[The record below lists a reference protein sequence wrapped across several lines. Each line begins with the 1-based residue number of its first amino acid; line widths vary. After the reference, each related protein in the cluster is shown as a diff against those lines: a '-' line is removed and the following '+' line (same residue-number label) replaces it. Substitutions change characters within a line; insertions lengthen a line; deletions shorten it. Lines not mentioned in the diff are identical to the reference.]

1 MIHTIRKQ
9 LYERSLGLLLI
20 RLGVGLVFLMH
31 GIMKLQNLAGINSFF
46 VHLGL
51 PAPIALLIAL
61 LETIGGIALIFG
73 IFTRVFA
80 LLLGI
85 EMIVAIFITNP
96 TLSGGWQQHEL
107 EALLM
112 AVSFGLVY
120 LGSGKWSLWHW
131 DPKIDR

>member
-1 MIHTIRKQ
+1 MIHTLRKQ

-20 RLGVGLVFLMH
+20 RVGTGAVFFMH
-31 GIMKLQNLAGINSFF
+31 GIGKLNAMAATTNMFI
-46 VHLGL
+46 HMGL
-51 PAPIALLIAL
+51 PGWVAPCIAF
-61 LETIGGIALIFG
+61 LETIGGLALIFG

-80 LLLGI
+80 VLLGI
-85 EMIVAIFITNP
+85 EMLVAIFVTGGI
-96 TLSGGWQQHEL
+96 GKGWQQHEL

-120 LGSGKWSLWHW
+120 TGSGKFSLWHW